1 MYHGPIK
8 STTREN
14 GEEVYRISL
23 YYLCKFSENLKLFQ
37 SKKFTLKMGNKKGE
51 YMQKDLNIFNN
62 HTLVAVLEMIS
73 KECGIKQINI
83 LYYNYVISS
92 VHKN

>member
-1 MYHGPIK
+1 
-8 STTREN
+8 
-14 GEEVYRISL
+14 
-23 YYLCKFSENLKLFQ
+23 
-37 SKKFTLKMGNKKGE
+37 MGNKKGE